1 MTFAV
6 PSQFRQV
13 FLQQRPEGIPQA
25 EHFGIRTVPMPELA
39 EGQFLVRVH
48 YLSVDPA
55 MRGWV
60 SAVGNYSTPVPIGGV
75 MTSFS
80 SGEVVLSR
88 NAWYPVG
95 VRLMGMFGW
104 QEYAVCD
111 GSEVKRQ
118 IQDPNEPLNLS
129 LGILGLNG
137 LTAYFGLLDVGRPIA
152 GDTVV
157 VSTAAGAVGSAVGQI
172 AKIQGCRV
180 IGIAG
185 GPEKVQWCKDIGYD
199 FALDYKRGNLSAQ
212 LSAMCPNGINVY
224 FDNTSGEITD
234 AILPLL
240 AVGARVVIC
249 GTASVSSWSPWPAGP
264 RVARH
269 LLVKRARMQ
278 GFLCMDYEARYNE
291 GVNTLKTW
299 IKRGRLTHR
308 EDILDGLE
316 RAPGSIAD
324 LYRGDNSGKRLIKLV
339 A

>member
-1 MTFAV
+1 VTSAV
-6 PSQFRQV
+6 PLQYRQI
-13 FLQQRPEGIPQA
+13 FLRQRPDGIPQA
-25 EHFGIRTVPMPELA
+25 EHFGIRTVPTPELG

-55 MRGWV
+55 MRGWL
-60 SAVGNYSTPVPIGGV
+60 SAAGNYFTPVPIGGV
-75 MTSFS
+75 MSSFA
-80 SGEVVLSR
+80 SGEVMLSR
-88 NAWYPVG
+88 HEGYPVG
-95 VRLMGMFGW
+95 ARLMGMFGW

-111 GSEVKRQ
+111 GSEVKRR
-118 IQDPNEPLNLS
+118 IQDADEPLSLS

-137 LTAYFGLLDVGRPIA
+137 LTAYFGLMDVGRPIA

-172 AKIQGCRV
+172 ARIQGCRV

-185 GPEKVQWCKDIGYD
+185 GPEKVRWCKDIGYD
-199 FALDYKRGNLSAQ
+199 FAIDYKQGDLGSRLSA
-212 LSAMCPNGINVY
+212 LCPDGVNVY
-224 FDNTSGEITD
+224 FDNTSGEISD
-234 AILPLL
+234 AVLPLL
-240 AVGARVVIC
+240 AVGARVAVC
-249 GTASVSSWSPWPAGP
+249 GTASVSSWSPWPMGP

-291 GVNTLKTW
+291 GIIALKSW
-299 IKRGRLTHR
+299 IKRGRLKHR

-324 LYRGDNSGKRLIKLV
+324 LYRGDNAGKRLIRLV